1 MSNLILESVTKV
13 FGEGS
18 SKYVALENINFKAE
32 SGQLILVVGHQDQE
46 KLHF

>member
-1 MSNLILESVTKV
+1 MSNLIFESVTKV

-32 SGQLILVVGHQDQE
+32 SGQLILVP
-46 KLHF
+46 KL